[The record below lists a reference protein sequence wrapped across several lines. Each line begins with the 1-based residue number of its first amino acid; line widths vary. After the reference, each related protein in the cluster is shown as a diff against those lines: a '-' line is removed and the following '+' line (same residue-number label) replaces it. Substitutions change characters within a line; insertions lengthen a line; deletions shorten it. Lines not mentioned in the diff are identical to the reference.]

1 MPSDGTGSDN
11 SPFNPVRFPV
21 FDHILGVQFF
31 ESETIPVEFHMYV
44 QGYGLVHVYAY
55 QGVAQL
61 TLIEP
66 EPAPVSPPVSPPHT
80 DPSNAPVLVDS
91 DPVEYDPGQAEP
103 VCFVEVVMEDSPS
116 DQTPAPADS
125 DPLAQAMAEAGI
137 PTQPEDPLAGSAPDT
152 DPPAA
157 E

>member
-1 MPSDGTGSDN
+1 M
-11 SPFNPVRFPV
+11 
-21 FDHILGVQFF
+21 
-31 ESETIPVEFHMYV
+31 
-44 QGYGLVHVYAY
+44 
-55 QGVAQL
+55 
-61 TLIEP
+61 
-66 EPAPVSPPVSPPHT
+66 
-80 DPSNAPVLVDS
+80 LVDS

-103 VCFVEVVMEDSPS
+103 VCFVEVVMEDSSS

-125 DPLAQAMAEAGI
+125 DPQAMAEAGI